1 MIKIT
6 NRFSFAFLILALSL
20 SAFSVQAASSMVDV
34 ELRWKPTT
42 DMKEFSKLNLEKI
55 LQHKFKIV
63 DFKDNR
69 SAPLSRIGVNTENE
83 KQQLTVD
90 TKTTVADFVTDSFT
104 SVLKKS
110 GFDLVKTGEDLTL
123 TADINDF
130 MVTET
135 NTYMGNLTLR
145 VRISKGEKVIWQ
157 GVVTGT
163 SSRFGRSFKLDN
175 YLETLSDSIIDA
187 ALNLLK
193 NEDLKSRM
201 RSN

>member
-1 MIKIT
+1 MI
-6 NRFSFAFLILALSL
+6 RQLPLAFIILFLSGRI
-20 SAFSVQAASSMVDV
+20 VQASVPLTDV
-34 ELRWKPTT
+34 ELRWKATT
-42 DMKEFSKLNLEKI
+42 DMKEFSKLNLQKLLE
-55 LQHKFKIV
+55 HKFKIV

-69 SAPLSRIGVNTENE
+69 SAPLSRVGLNTENE
-83 KQQLTVD
+83 KQPLPVD
-90 TKTTVADFVTDSFT
+90 TKSNVADFITDSFT

-123 TADINDF
+123 SADINDF

-163 SSRFGRSFKLDN
+163 SSRFGRSYKLDN
-175 YLETLSDSIIDA
+175 YLEVMSDSIIDA
-187 ALNLLK
+187 TLNLLK

-201 RSN
+201 RSI

>member
-1 MIKIT
+1 MKKMIGQLPL
-6 NRFSFAFLILALSL
+6 AFIILFLFLGMAQ
-20 SAFSVQAASSMVDV
+20 ASVPLTDV
-34 ELRWKPTT
+34 ELRWKATT
-42 DMKEFSKLNLEKI
+42 DMKEFTKLNLEK
-55 LQHKFKIV
+55 LLEHKFKIV

-69 SAPLSRIGVNTENE
+69 TAPLSRVGMNTENE
-83 KQQLTVD
+83 KQPLPVD
-90 TKTTVADFVTDSFT
+90 TKSNVADFVTDSFS

-123 TADINDF
+123 SADINDF

-145 VRISKGEKVIWQ
+145 VRISQGQKVIWQ

-163 SSRFGRSFKLDN
+163 SSRFGRSYKLDN
-175 YLETLSDSIIDA
+175 YLEVMSDSIIDA
-187 ALNLLK
+187 TLNLLK

-201 RSN
+201 RSI